1 MKQQALVLFGLCL
14 GWLGRAVESRTARG
28 QPDADQS
35 RRDIDCDRSIA
46 VVSLV
51 QIGVVALDYSPLR
64 EEPCGSRTGRS
75 PRGPAR
81 IVASVG

>member
-14 GWLGRAVESRTARG
+14 SLFGRTARAARE
-28 QPDADQS
+28 QPHADQS
-35 RRDIDCDRSIA
+35 RCDIDCDRGMA
-46 VVSLV
+46 VTSLV
-51 QIGVVALDYSPLR
+51 NIGVVALDYRPLQG
-64 EEPCGSRTGRS
+64 EECGSRTGRQ